1 MLTGSIG
8 NSSFELYMPYTG
20 TISTKPV
27 HPYVHNCKQQ
37 VWLTLPGGI
46 PCSKLVLQ
54 TSNSAVAG
62 LPILTAVLPSS
73 CRLKYS
79 KFSEREQSAQVRI
92 SVNPHMAHS
101 TLSSSTSW
109 FKGSSLPIV
118 TVAGTLKPTLLYPY
132 AIATSCGR
140 TTPLRR
146 LLPNQPGI
154 CACRP
159 PTPRHTSHAT
169 QTQMYPCSVSGMM
182 CPIISIDTTC
192 AVYCIAGWRI
202 LHSKTLHAATA
213 ATAATT

>member
-1 MLTGSIG
+1 MESPVGTAAFIRLCK
-8 NSSFELYMPYTG
+8 NSLMILMGGIANCVFELFMPYTD
-20 TISTKPV
+20 TISTAPAALSCTTANNKCGW
-27 HPYVHNCKQQ
+27 HF
-37 VWLTLPGGI
+37 PGGI

-109 FKGSSLPIV
+109 FKGSSLPTV

-132 AIATSCGR
+132 AIATSCSR
-140 TTPLRR
+140 TSSLWL
-146 LLPNQPGI
+146 LLPN
-154 CACRP
+154 
-159 PTPRHTSHAT
+159 
-169 QTQMYPCSVSGMM
+169 
-182 CPIISIDTTC
+182 
-192 AVYCIAGWRI
+192 
-202 LHSKTLHAATA
+202 
-213 ATAATT
+213 

>member
-1 MLTGSIG
+1 MGNARSLLAPRVFRAPTNRIRMHKLARFFVRGSCFNEASVENLVDAAACLCLCKNLLMMLTGSIG
-8 NSSFELYMPYTG
+8 NSSFELYRPYTG
-20 TISTKPV
+20 AISTEPA
-27 HPYVHNCKQQ
+27 HAYVHNFNNKMASA
-37 VWLTLPGGI
+37 GGI

-109 FKGSSLPIV
+109 FKGSSLPTV

-132 AIATSCGR
+132 AIATSCSR
-140 TTPLRR
+140 SSSLR
-146 LLPNQPGI
+146 LLLP
-154 CACRP
+154 
-159 PTPRHTSHAT
+159 
-169 QTQMYPCSVSGMM
+169 
-182 CPIISIDTTC
+182 D
-192 AVYCIAGWRI
+192 
-202 LHSKTLHAATA
+202 
-213 ATAATT
+213 

>member
-1 MLTGSIG
+1 MGNARSLLAPRVFRAPTNRIRMHKLARFFVRGSCFNEASVENLVDAAACLCLCKNLLMMLTGSIG
-8 NSSFELYMPYTG
+8 NSSFELYIPYTG
-20 TISTKPV
+20 AISTKPAP
-27 HPYVHNCKQQ
+27 PYVHNCKQQ
-37 VWLTLPGGI
+37 VWLLPGGI

-109 FKGSSLPIV
+109 FKGSSLPTV

-132 AIATSCGR
+132 AIATSCSR
-140 TTPLRR
+140 SSSLR
-146 LLPNQPGI
+146 LLLP
-154 CACRP
+154 
-159 PTPRHTSHAT
+159 
-169 QTQMYPCSVSGMM
+169 
-182 CPIISIDTTC
+182 D
-192 AVYCIAGWRI
+192 
-202 LHSKTLHAATA
+202 
-213 ATAATT
+213 

>member
-1 MLTGSIG
+1 MMLTASIG

-20 TISTKPV
+20 ASSAKPA
-27 HPYVHNCKQQ
+27 HPHVHNWKQHIR
-37 VWLTLPGGI
+37 LALSGDI

-109 FKGSSLPIV
+109 FKGSSLPTV
-118 TVAGTLKPTLLYPY
+118 TVDGTLNPTLLYPY
-132 AIATSCGR
+132 AIATSCSR
-140 TTPLRR
+140 T
-146 LLPNQPGI
+146 
-154 CACRP
+154 
-159 PTPRHTSHAT
+159 
-169 QTQMYPCSVSGMM
+169 
-182 CPIISIDTTC
+182 
-192 AVYCIAGWRI
+192 
-202 LHSKTLHAATA
+202 
-213 ATAATT
+213 